1 MATIL
6 GWTPCIVSAG
16 RHNRLMWNKRGFRMP
31 EGAEI
36 VSHQGDEFRVDVSMP
51 LDEDGYFGRQ
61 CPECSMSFRMN
72 GEDEKAL
79 PDDLE
84 LWCVYCGHHQEHSEF
99 MTAQQRDRVMR
110 AAEDLGTQIV
120 NQALSGAFRG
130 LSRGSSRRSGIS
142 LSISYKEKPFYPR
155 PLPGINEERLAR
167 VRTCPGC
174 QVRYAVFDE
183 HRFCPVCGRL
193 PAAPVAFDALQAE
206 TARLDA
212 LNAVSDEAKAV
223 LREQGVFTRSWVD
236 TIENVV
242 GVVEALASALFEASV
257 TDAADRLRGKGNVFQ
272 RLADMADLFVAA
284 GYDDIRRILGPETWQ
299 RLIETW
305 AARHVFTHNDGIV
318 DEKYLLK
325 VPTSSATVGRRLVIS
340 EAACRR
346 AVEDTASLCTA
357 LAELTT

>member
-1 MATIL
+1 
-6 GWTPCIVSAG
+6 
-16 RHNRLMWNKRGFRMP
+16 MWNKRGFRMP

-242 GVVEALASALFEASV
+242 GVVEALASAHFEASV

>member
-1 MATIL
+1 
-6 GWTPCIVSAG
+6 
-16 RHNRLMWNKRGFRMP
+16 MP
-31 EGAEI
+31 PGAEI
-36 VSHQGDEFRVDVSMP
+36 VSHQGDEFRVDVSVP
-51 LDEDGYFGRQ
+51 LDEDGYLGRQ

-72 GEDEKAL
+72 GEDYKAL
-79 PDDLE
+79 SDDLE

-110 AAEDLGTQIV
+110 AAGDLGMQIAS
-120 NQALSGAFRG
+120 QALSDAFRG
-130 LSRGSSRRSGIS
+130 LSRGGSGRSG

-155 PLPGINEERLAR
+155 PLPGIDEERLAR
-167 VRTCPGC
+167 VRTCTGC

-193 PAAPVAFDALQAE
+193 PAALVAFDALQAE

-212 LNAVSDEAKAV
+212 LNAVADEAKAV

-242 GVVEALASALFEASV
+242 GIVEALASAVLEAAV

-272 RLADMADLFVAA
+272 RLDDTADLFVVA
-284 GYDDIRRILGPETWQ
+284 GYGDLREILGPETWQ

-305 AARHVFTHNDGIV
+305 AARHVFTHNDGII
-318 DEKYLLK
+318 DEKYLRK
-325 VPTSSATVGRRLVIS
+325 VPTSSARVGRRLVIS
-340 EAACRR
+340 EAICRR
-346 AVEDTASLCTA
+346 AVDDTTSLCTV
-357 LAELTT
+357 LAELTV

>member
-1 MATIL
+1 
-6 GWTPCIVSAG
+6 
-16 RHNRLMWNKRGFRMP
+16 MWNKRGFRMP

-36 VSHQGDEFRVDVSMP
+36 MSHQGDEFKVDVSVP
-51 LDEDGYFGRQ
+51 LDEDGYLGRQ

-72 GEDEKAL
+72 GEDYKAL

-110 AAEDLGTQIV
+110 AAGDLGMQIV
-120 NQALSGAFRG
+120 SRALSDAFRD
-130 LSRGSSRRSGIS
+130 LSRGSSRRSGV
-142 LSISYKEKPFYPR
+142 SISYKEKPFYPR
-155 PLPGINEERLAR
+155 PLPGIDEERLAR
-167 VRTCPGC
+167 VRTCIGC
-174 QVRYAVFDE
+174 QVHYAVFDE

-193 PAAPVAFDALQAE
+193 PAGSVAFDALQAE

-212 LNAVSDEAKAV
+212 LNAVADDAKAV

-242 GVVEALASALFEASV
+242 GVVEALASAVFESAV
-257 TDAADRLRGKGNVFQ
+257 TDANARLRGKGNVFQ
-272 RLADMADLFVAA
+272 RLDDMADLFVGA
-284 GYDDIRRILGPETWQ
+284 GYDDLRGIVEPEIWQ

-318 DEKYLLK
+318 DEKYLRK
-325 VPTSSATVGRRLVIS
+325 VPTSSAQVGRRLVIS
-340 EAACRR
+340 ETICRR
-346 AVEDTASLCTA
+346 AVDDATSLCTA
-357 LAELTT
+357 LAELTV

>member
-1 MATIL
+1 
-6 GWTPCIVSAG
+6 
-16 RHNRLMWNKRGFRMP
+16 MP

-36 VSHQGDEFRVDVSMP
+36 VSHQGDDFQVDVSMP
-51 LDEDGYFGRQ
+51 LDEDGYLGRQ

-72 GEDEKAL
+72 GEDYKAL

-99 MTAQQRDRVMR
+99 MTAQQRDRIMR
-110 AAEDLGTQIV
+110 AAGDLGMQIV
-120 NQALSGAFRG
+120 SQALGDVFRG
-130 LSRGSSRRSGIS
+130 MSRGSSRRSGFS

-155 PLPGINEERLAR
+155 PLPGIDEERLAR
-167 VRTCPGC
+167 VRTCTGC

-183 HRFCPVCGRL
+183 HRFCPVCGLL
-193 PAAPVAFDALQAE
+193 PAASVAFDALQAE

-212 LNAVSDEAKAV
+212 LNAVPDEAKAV

-242 GVVEALASALFEASV
+242 GVVEALASAVFEAAV
-257 TDAADRLRGKGNVFQ
+257 TDAVDRLRGKGNIFQ
-272 RLADMADLFVAA
+272 RLDDMADLFVAA
-284 GYDDIRRILGPETWQ
+284 GYDDLRGILGPETWQ

-318 DEKYLLK
+318 DEKYLRK
-325 VPTSSATVGRRLVIS
+325 VPTSSAQVGRRLVIS
-340 EAACRR
+340 EASCRR
-346 AVEDTASLCTA
+346 VVEDSTSLCTA
-357 LAELTT
+357 LAELAV

>member
-1 MATIL
+1 M
-6 GWTPCIVSAG
+6 
-16 RHNRLMWNKRGFRMP
+16 RNRRGFRMP
-31 EGAEI
+31 QGAEI
-36 VSHQGDEFRVDVSMP
+36 VSNQGDEFRVDVSVP
-51 LDEDGYFGRQ
+51 LDEDGYLGRQ

-72 GEDEKAL
+72 GEDYKAL
-79 PDDLE
+79 SDDLE

-110 AAEDLGTQIV
+110 AVGDLGMQIV
-120 NQALSGAFRG
+120 SQALSDAFRG
-130 LSRGSSRRSGIS
+130 LSRGSSRRSG

-155 PLPGINEERLAR
+155 PLPGIDEERLAR
-167 VRTCPGC
+167 VRTCTDC

-193 PAAPVAFDALQAE
+193 PAESVAFDALQAE

-212 LNAVSDEAKAV
+212 LNAVADETKAV

-242 GVVEALASALFEASV
+242 GIVEALTSAVFEAAV
-257 TDAADRLRGKGNVFQ
+257 TDAADRLRGRGNVFQ
-272 RLADMADLFVAA
+272 RLDDTADLLVAA
-284 GYDDIRRILGPETWQ
+284 GYADPRGILGPETWQ

-318 DEKYLLK
+318 DEKYLRK
-325 VPTSSATVGRRLVIS
+325 IPTSSARVGQRLVIS
-340 EAACRR
+340 EAICRR
-346 AVEDTASLCTA
+346 AVEDTTSLCTA
-357 LAELTT
+357 LAELTV